1 MEARGERAADGTA
14 VWRGVLVTPAGQR
27 LPFSTLA
34 QLDRWLCELVGWQD
48 PPEEGKAEPAL
59 TFRHAVIDFG
69 RDWFERLEDYDSVVA
84 QIRLKEITSQQ
95 VDTI

>member
-1 MEARGERAADGTA
+1 MDTASRRPASYLVSIWPERTADGTA

-48 PPEEGKAEPAL
+48 PPEEGKAEPS
-59 TFRHAVIDFG
+59 R
-69 RDWFERLEDYDSVVA
+69 
-84 QIRLKEITSQQ
+84 
-95 VDTI
+95 